1 MKKRRPPADASEES
15 TARLGLRIGLMGL
28 LIMGAGYV
36 LAQTAQGI
44 AEQSGLGESFVGAVL
59 LGFATSLPEVSTV
72 VAAVRMQRYAM
83 AIGDVFGTNLFNVII
98 LVLIDALHQGPPVLP
113 AAGPFA
119 AFAALM
125 AAAMT
130 LMYVVGL
137 IERRDRTVLRMGVD
151 SLAVIAI
158 YLGGLFILFRLRP

>member
-1 MKKRRPPADASEES
+1 M
-15 TARLGLRIGLMGL
+15 
-28 LIMGAGYV
+28 
-36 LAQTAQGI
+36 
-44 AEQSGLGESFVGAVL
+44 
-59 LGFATSLPEVSTV
+59 
-72 VAAVRMQRYAM
+72 
-83 AIGDVFGTNLFNVII
+83 
-98 LVLIDALHQGPPVLP
+98 LP

-158 YLGGLFILFRLRP
+158 YLGGLFILYRLRP